1 MRRPSRNALSACS
14 GCHHKIR
21 KILTATLGHC
31 TCFSDAAEGRSVQGL
46 SMQAAHCPRGQPA
59 PSLQLFGTQPHAP
72 CPVCPQQEE
81 PGCRALPHA
90 SQGIQHVAG
99 TFLTPAAWPMLY
111 SCPPAHVRLWL
122 ELGHASSL
130 CWPQPLAP
138 DSPPLGFTHGI
149 VTASSND
156 RRTVDVQLMQG
167 SSSSAAAQFP
177 GRRRAASAW
186 VPKPQP

>member
-14 GCHHKIR
+14 DCHLKIR
-21 KILTATLGHC
+21 KAATLGHC
-31 TCFSDAAEGRSVQGL
+31 TWFSDAAEGRSVQGL

-59 PSLQLFGTQPHAP
+59 PSLQLFGSQPHAP

-81 PGCRALPHA
+81 PGCRALLHA

-99 TFLTPAAWPMLY
+99 TFLTPAARPMLY

-130 CWPQPLAP
+130 CGPQPLAP
-138 DSPPLGFTHGI
+138 DSSPLGFTQEC
-149 VTASSND
+149 VPASSND
-156 RRTVDVQLMQG
+156 RQTVDVELMQG
-167 SSSSAAAQFP
+167 SGCSAAAHSA
-177 GRRRAASAW
+177 GHRRAASAR
-186 VPKPQP
+186 VPKP